1 MATVNGGRGN
11 NHSAIR
17 VEVPSTT
24 ANLGPGFDVF
34 GMAVGAFWD
43 AVELEELEEC
53 GKRYLELELSG
64 RYGKL
69 VPRKQDANSACLA
82 VKHFLEKFGIERGIR
97 IRLEKNIPVGKGLGS
112 SGASAAG
119 AIVGLDRLLG
129 LGLPKDEL
137 VALAAFG
144 ELCSAGSP
152 HADNVAPAILG
163 GFVLIQSYDP
173 LRAIGMDPPPNLEL
187 AIAIPDIEI
196 STKEARAM
204 LPAQVPLGEVAR
216 NIGRASSIVA
226 GILRGDV
233 STIGSG
239 MVDAIVEPI
248 RAKLIPGYD
257 IVKKKAYEAGA
268 CGVAISGS
276 GPTMLAVVDN
286 TAAKASEVAKAMAE
300 GFSEVGLKCEPLV
313 ARPCGG
319 AKVVWMR

>member
-1 MATVNGGRGN
+1 MATTTQDRGEH
-11 NHSAIR
+11 HSAIR

-34 GMAVGAFWD
+34 GMALGAFWD
-43 AVELEELEEC
+43 AVELEEC
-53 GKRYLELELSG
+53 GKRSLELELSG

-69 VPRKQDANSACLA
+69 VPRKHDANSACLA

-173 LRAIGMDPPPNLEL
+173 LRAIGIDPPPNLEL
-187 AIAIPDIEI
+187 AIAMPDIEI
-196 STKEARAM
+196 STKEARAI

-216 NIGRASSIVA
+216 NIGMASSIVV
-226 GILRGDV
+226 GILKGDV
-233 STIGSG
+233 SLIGSG
-239 MVDAIVEPI
+239 MVDAIIEPI

-257 IVKKKAYEAGA
+257 IVKKRAYEAGA

-286 TAAKASEVAKAMAE
+286 RVAKADDVAKAMAE
-300 GFSEVGLKCEPLV
+300 GFSEAGLSCESLV

>member
-1 MATVNGGRGN
+1 MAAATQDRGEH
-11 NHSAIR
+11 HSAIR

-34 GMAVGAFWD
+34 GMALGAFWD
-43 AVELEELEEC
+43 AVELEECE
-53 GKRYLELELSG
+53 KRSLELEISG

-69 VPRKQDANSACLA
+69 VPRKHDANSACLA

-163 GFVLIQSYDP
+163 GFVVIQSYDP

-187 AIAIPDIEI
+187 AIAMPDIEI
-196 STKEARAM
+196 NTKEARAI

-216 NIGRASSIVA
+216 NIGMASSIVA
-226 GILRGDV
+226 GILKGDV
-233 STIGSG
+233 SLIGSG

-257 IVKKKAYEAGA
+257 IVKKRAYEAGA

-286 TAAKASEVAKAMAE
+286 KVAKAAEVAKAMAE
-300 GFSEVGLKCEPLV
+300 GFSEAGLKCESIV

>member
-1 MATVNGGRGN
+1 MAAAAQGRGEAP
-11 NHSAIR
+11 SVIR
-17 VEVPSTT
+17 VEVPSTA

-43 AVELEELEEC
+43 AVELEEC
-53 GKRYLELELSG
+53 QKRSLELELSG

-69 VPRKQDANSACLA
+69 IPRKHDSNSACLA

-97 IRLEKNIPVGKGLGS
+97 IKLEKNIPVGKGLGS

-129 LGLPKDEL
+129 LGLPADEL

-173 LRAIGMDPPPNLEL
+173 LKAIGMSPPPNLEL
-187 AIAIPDIEI
+187 AMAIPEIEV
-196 STKEARAM
+196 STKEARAI
-204 LPAQVPLGEVAR
+204 LPTQIPLGEMVH
-216 NIGRASSIVA
+216 NVGRASSMVA
-226 GILRGDV
+226 GILKGDV
-233 STIGSG
+233 SMIGSG
-239 MVDAIVEPI
+239 MIDAVVEPL

-257 IVKKKAYEAGA
+257 VVKKRAKEAGA

-276 GPTMLAVVDN
+276 GPTMLAVVDSRV
-286 TAAKASEVAKAMAE
+286 AKAAEVAKAMAE
-300 GFSEVGLKCEPLV
+300 GFSEAGLECESLV

-319 AKVVWMR
+319 AKIAWMH